1 MLKTSHWCRIQRN
14 NNGEHFK
21 ITTFLLCHST
31 RSLVSHS
38 LVLQRDPY
46 VRHDCSTSGNVSS
59 NSTFRANL
67 NTLTNL
73 SSNTQINYGFYSF
86 SAGEDTNKVY
96 ATGLC
101 KADLTTTDC
110 GTCVNNSA
118 HELLELFPNEKEGIM
133 WYMNCTVR
141 YSNNSIFGVI
151 EFTPTRPLV
160 AGRVSNLTESNE
172 VSRTLFYDLRVGA
185 SAGGDFGKVAVGNA
199 NYKSQNST
207 IYGLMQCSPDL
218 SESDCSNCLVG
229 SQSYFQDC
237 CSENAGVRILAPS
250 CNLRIER
257 EQFYGSPLVESP
269 PLLSPVPA
277 KSISPPPAPA
287 KSISPPL
294 VPSKGMFPNVRTW
307 KKHSHQ

>member
-1 MLKTSHWCRIQRN
+1 MSRGGILIPYRQLLAKISELVAVKLLSIVRDDDQWNLELIDEVFPYEVSIQGN

-31 RSLVSHS
+31 RSHVSHS

-46 VRHDCSTSGNVSS
+46 VLHDFSTSGNVSS

-67 NTLTNL
+67 NTLISNL

-86 SAGEDTNKVY
+86 SAGEGTNKVY

-110 GTCVNNSA
+110 
-118 HELLELFPNEKEGIM
+118 
-133 WYMNCTVR
+133 
-141 YSNNSIFGVI
+141 
-151 EFTPTRPLV
+151 EFTPTRALV

-229 SQSYFQDC
+229 AQSYFQDC

-257 EQFYGSPLVESP
+257 EQFYGSPLVGSS
-269 PLLSPVPA
+269 PLLSPPPAPA

-294 VPSKGMFPNVRTW
+294 VPSKGVKAGP
-307 KKHSHQ
+307 